1 MPNYPQE
8 RITESRTFGRIGLDY
23 LGPITVKI
31 QLEKAKRWIALF
43 TCFTTRAV
51 HLEMVDDLS
60 AEREVVLLDEPH
72 APRGTWKLARIK
84 KLNVANDGYV
94 RSAQIET
101 SSGKLLNRPVSTL
114 YPLEVTPEEQST
126 PENPANPSERA
137 EPIIQNR
144 NTTTNTKISS
154 ESGEEQP
161 IAHRTRSQTNL
172 QKREKSNFVLTNLL
186 LTVAISI
193 ILQAAE
199 TKECKW
205 TSGVEN
211 HNVLSY
217 KPQIYPLEHFSLF
230 PRECREQARNSTR
243 NNLCTEQSNLAKG
256 QI

>member
-1 MPNYPQE
+1 VEKRQ
-8 RITESRTFGRIGLDY
+8 
-23 LGPITVKI
+23 PI
-31 QLEKAKRWIALF
+31 EG
-43 TCFTTRAV
+43 
-51 HLEMVDDLS
+51 
-60 AEREVVLLDEPH
+60 EVVLLDEPH

-154 ESGEEQP
+154 ESGLE
-161 IAHRTRSQTNL
+161 S
-172 QKREKSNFVLTNLL
+172 
-186 LTVAISI
+186 
-193 ILQAAE
+193 
-199 TKECKW
+199 
-205 TSGVEN
+205 VED

-217 KPQIYPLEHFSLF
+217 KPQIYPLEYFSLF

>member
-1 MPNYPQE
+1 MTIPKLE
-8 RITESRTFGRIGLDY
+8 LLAILIGVRAAQFV
-23 LGPITVKI
+23 IKQM
-31 QLEKAKRWIALF
+31 QLENPKDRYQLEHKSPRNVEKRRPI
-43 TCFTTRAV
+43 
-51 HLEMVDDLS
+51 EG
-60 AEREVVLLDEPH
+60 EVVLLDEPH